1 MCLFLF
7 SAHLFKNCK
16 TKKRQNSRNSQTR
29 QMPWSHIRSTKP
41 RPRAPS
47 EHPSGFP
54 RPRRCWGPWSWK
66 AVDPKGRSSAP
77 RAVQP
82 RRGGHRG
89 VPARA
94 PSPSVD
100 HSSQAGQA
108 RPGTGVGGWGG
119 VSSKAQRSCICEL
132 LRAAGRCLSWKEL
145 DSGLR
150 SVFAEQVG
158 LKGTGCF
165 QTCDVHVPSPH
176 NRRACAAPVMCHR

>member
-1 MCLFLF
+1 MTAPRWAFTLCLFLF

-16 TKKRQNSRNSQTR
+16 TKKRQNSRNSQTH
-29 QMPWSHIRSTKP
+29 QMPWSHIRSTRP

-54 RPRRCWGPWSWK
+54 RPRLCWGPRPWK
-66 AVDPKGRSSAP
+66 AVK
-77 RAVQP
+77 P

-94 PSPSVD
+94 SSPSVD

-108 RPGTGVGGWGG
+108 RHGGVGWGG

-165 QTCDVHVPSPH
+165 QTCDAHVPSPH